1 MSFRTMGRSRT
12 RSTITVA
19 AGVTVAALVIAG
31 CSNAVPG
38 SSGSGGASGSG
49 AASATVGNKLTVA
62 VPAPATGINPA
73 SVNTAFGD
81 FAAIAYEPLIR
92 LSPGGKYT
100 AGLAQSWKV
109 AAGNKS
115 MTLTL
120 RDNVT
125 FADGTP
131 VTAAA
136 VKASLDYCASKAS
149 VNRQTL
155 KDLESVTT
163 SGEHEVTVTL
173 KEANPLFESMLS
185 QKQGC
190 GMIISPAGLKDP
202 AKLTV
207 DATSAGAGPYIY
219 QPGQSVSGDTYTYT
233 ANPKYF
239 DKARQHYK
247 TIVLKVMAQP
257 QAALNALTTGQVDL
271 ANGDLTTAK
280 QVSGNKSLQVAWTPF
295 VWSGLN
301 LIDRGGQ
308 TTKAM
313 GDVRVRQAINYAID
327 RKSLT
332 TALLGQFGVP
342 TDQPSVKGTDGWSQ
356 EAADVYSYN
365 PTKAKQLMAQA
376 GYSGGFDL
384 PVISVAFG
392 GLDTLTT
399 ALTPMLAKIGVRLK
413 VKVATDEK
421 TYLDG
426 QYNHRYSASA
436 VGYGSGPMYSMGM
449 GLVDPTALPFNGFGT
464 NDPKANTLLAKLRTA
479 SADQQGTIAQE
490 LNLYLVRQA
499 WFAPV
504 AFGPVLYYG
513 RSGLGGLSVDGKH
526 PTISVLDVYN
536 KS

>member
-1 MSFRTMGRSRT
+1 MSSRHKGRSRI
-12 RSTITVA
+12 RSTITLA
-19 AGVTVAALVIAG
+19 AGTTVAALVIAG

-38 SSGSGGASGSG
+38 SSGSGGSGGSA
-49 AASATVGNKLTVA
+49 AASAQVGDKLTVA
-62 VPAPATGINPA
+62 VSAPATGINPA

-92 LSPGGKYT
+92 FSPGGKYT
-100 AGLAQSWKV
+100 PGLAQSWKV

-120 RDNVT
+120 RDNVA
-125 FADGTP
+125 FSDGTP
-131 VTAAA
+131 VTADA

-149 VNRQTL
+149 VNSQTL
-155 KDLESVTT
+155 KDLQSVTV
-163 SGEHEVTVTL
+163 SGEHDLTVTL
-173 KEANPLFESMLS
+173 KEPNPLFEYMLS
-185 QKQGC
+185 QRQGC

-239 DKARQHYK
+239 EPTRRHYK

-257 QAALNALTTGQVDL
+257 QAALNALTTGQIDMATGDL
-271 ANGDLTTAK
+271 ATAK
-280 QVSGNKSLQVAWTPF
+280 QVSSNKNLQLAWTPF
-295 VWSGLN
+295 VWSGMN

-308 TTKAM
+308 ATKAM

-327 RKSLT
+327 RKSIS

-342 TDQPSVKGTDGWSQ
+342 TDQPSAEGFDGWTQ
-356 EAADVYSYN
+356 QAADVYPYDVD
-365 PTKAKQLMAQA
+365 KAKQLMAQA
-376 GYSGGFDL
+376 GYAGGFDL

-399 ALTPMLAKIGVRLK
+399 ALTPMLAKIGIRVK
-413 VKVATDEK
+413 AKVATDEK

-426 QYNHRYSASA
+426 MINRKFSASM
-436 VGYGSGPMYSMGM
+436 VGYGSQPMYLMGTA
-449 GLVDPTALPFNGFGT
+449 LVDPTALPFNGFGT
-464 NDPKANTLLAKLRTA
+464 NDPKANALLAQLRTA
-479 SADQQGTIAQE
+479 SADQRDQIAQE
-490 LNLYLVRQA
+490 LNLYLVQQA

-504 AFGPVLYYG
+504 AFGPVLYFG
-513 RSGLGGLSVDGKH
+513 RADLGGLSVSGKY